1 MEINLTNQEKEE
13 MFYAALCNAVG
24 TGYMDGY
31 GIEMECD
38 RSQYKSSK
46 EHLLEMDPNKFIC
59 YEDVLMQVLRDGGE
73 LTFIDHEGDGDM
85 TRSIALQDVYERM
98 SKVPSTTIMNFN
110 SLNDDAED
118 ADILLQTIFFE
129 EVIFG

>member
-1 MEINLTNQEKEE
+1 MEIKLTNQEKEE
-13 MFYAALCNAVG
+13 IFYNALCNAVG

-46 EHLLEMDPNKFIC
+46 EHLLEMEPKKYIC

-73 LTFIDHEGDGDM
+73 LTFIDHEGEGEM
-85 TRSIALQDVYERM
+85 TRSITLQDVYERM
-98 SKVPSTTIMNFN
+98 DKVPHRAIVNYSN
-110 SLNDDAED
+110 LQDDVED
-118 ADILLQTIFFE
+118 ADIVLQTIFFE